1 MAESSVK
8 IKLLGVD
15 EASGVI
21 GRVGGA
27 LGNLGKLAGGAV
39 LGGIGAAT
47 AGIAALGTASFSAAM
62 TLDDA
67 MDTIAVGTG
76 ATGDALEALGD
87 DFKAAFSEM
96 PYDAKTV
103 ANALAE
109 LNTKTGL
116 TGVELQDMTKQLVK
130 MTELAGGDATQNARL
145 FGRMLGD
152 WGVPMEEAAT
162 AMDKVFVASQASG
175 LSVEGFMNKV
185 VQFGAPLRQMGYGMD
200 EAVAMFAK
208 WEKEGVNAEL
218 VMGSLRIA
226 AANFASSGEKTAE
239 AVAKVNRE
247 TAKAERDLRTYQDQ
261 LVVAEQKQKEFT
273 ATTKESEK
281 IALAQK
287 IAELKTRIQ
296 ETSTVISDNNAKLE
310 RWKNMADVDLPDAL
324 RQSMEQIQNAKTD
337 TEALGIAMEVFG
349 ARAGPDM
356 AAAIREGRFA
366 IDDLVGMMQ
375 DAGGA
380 IDDTAARTEDF
391 PEKFERMKNKATVAL
406 APIGGLIMDAIGKGL
421 DAVQPHVDAAVG
433 WFTDTLGPA
442 IADVMGDIEDGWS
455 EGGLIGAIAN
465 GVTRIGEL
473 LGLSEEDA
481 TALWNTMV
489 DVMTGIETAFNAVVT
504 WVQTNWPTIRAVIE
518 GVFNAI
524 KTIWESVLQ
533 PVLSTLFDIIGKIVS
548 WVIENWPQIS
558 ATFETVFNAAK
569 TIFEE
574 VLWPIMSLIPKLLG
588 DAINWVIE
596 NWPQISATF
605 ETVFGAIQQVWE
617 TVLKPVITGIVDG
630 AKDAVKW
637 ASSSFQQLQIVAAR
651 VFGAVKTAIETA
663 IATFT
668 SIRTSAEQSFN
679 AVKSAIETAITNAIE
694 YLKTLPQKML
704 EFGKN
709 IIKGIVDGI
718 TSAPTA
724 IADAL
729 GGVVNSAIDSVKKTL
744 GIQSPSKLFAWFGKN
759 MMIGLAEGIQK
770 FGDLPANRLGNVV
783 SGMAVRGMSG
793 ASVVNNYN
801 YNPTYATAPRNPAQ
815 DFAIMRA
822 LAVG

>member
-1 MAESSVK
+1 MADSSVK
-8 IKLLGVD
+8 IKILGID

-39 LGGIGAAT
+39 LSGIGAAT

-76 ATGDALEALGD
+76 AAGDALDALGN
-87 DFKAAFSEM
+87 DFRAAFADM
-96 PYDAKTV
+96 PYDATTV

-116 TGVELQDMTKQLVK
+116 TGIELQKMTKQLVK

-152 WGVPMEEAAT
+152 WGIPMEDAAL

-175 LSVEGFMNKV
+175 LSVQDFMDKV
-185 VQFGAPLRQMGYGMD
+185 VQFGAPLRQMGYSID
-200 EAVAMFAK
+200 EAVSMFAK

-226 AANFASSGEKTAE
+226 AGNFADANIPLQQGLQ
-239 AVAKVNRE
+239 E
-247 TAKAERDLRTYQDQ
+247 T
-261 LVVAEQKQKEFT
+261 
-273 ATTKESEK
+273 
-281 IALAQK
+281 IA
-287 IAELKTRIQ
+287 RIQ
-296 ETSTVISDNNAKLE
+296 GARSSSE
-310 RWKNMADVDLPDAL
+310 AL
-324 RQSMEQIQNAKTD
+324 R
-337 TEALGIAMEVFG
+337 IAMEVFG
-349 ARAGPDM
+349 SRAGPDM

-375 DAGGA
+375 NAGGA

-442 IADVMGDIEDGWS
+442 IADVMGYIEDGWS
-455 EGGLIGAIAN
+455 EGGLIGAISN
-465 GVTRIGEL
+465 GVARIGEL
-473 LGLSEEDA
+473 LGMSGEDA
-481 TALWNTMV
+481 SALRNLMV
-489 DVMTGIETAFNAVVT
+489 DVMNGIEAAFTAVVA

-524 KTIWESVLQ
+524 KTVWETVLQ
-533 PVLSTLFDIIGKIVS
+533 PVLSTLFDIIGRIVS

-569 TIFEE
+569 TVFEE

-588 DAINWVIE
+588 EAINWVIQ

-605 ETVFGAIQQVWE
+605 ETVFSAIQQVWE
-617 TVLKPVITGIVDG
+617 TVLKPVITGIVGG
-630 AKDAVKW
+630 AQNAVKW
-637 ASSSFQQLQIVAAR
+637 VSSSFQQLETIAAR
-651 VFGAVKTAIETA
+651 VFGAVKSAIETA
-663 IATFT
+663 IATFA
-668 SIRTSAEQSFN
+668 SIRTSAEQSFA
-679 AVKSAIETAITNAIE
+679 AVKTAIETAITNAIE
-694 YLKTLPQKML
+694 YLSSIHQKML
-704 EFGKN
+704 QFGKD
-709 IIKGIVDGI
+709 IIKGIVNGI

-729 GGVVNSAIDSVKKTL
+729 GGVVNTAIDSVKKTL
-744 GIQSPSKLFAWFGKN
+744 GIQSPSTLFAGFGKN

-770 FGDLPANRLGNVV
+770 VGDLPANRLGNVV

-793 ASVVNNYN
+793 ASVINNYN